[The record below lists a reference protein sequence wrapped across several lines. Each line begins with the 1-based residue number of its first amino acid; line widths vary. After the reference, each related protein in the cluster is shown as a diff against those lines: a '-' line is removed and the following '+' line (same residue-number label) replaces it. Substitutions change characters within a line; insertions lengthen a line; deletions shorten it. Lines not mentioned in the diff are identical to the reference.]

1 MPKLTFLTRNILTFF
16 LAVLICFGCGRPEV
30 RIPHDSGGQSALP
43 GKSHQ
48 PGYYNSPCPRPDP
61 ESDPEPELESELAT
75 NRSAP
80 APFGKKR
87 QTIVQAAR
95 TAVGSPYFWGGLSP
109 KGFDCSGLVVYTY
122 AKIGIHVPRT
132 ASAQLENCTA
142 VTRKDIKP
150 ADLIFFS
157 VPRRRGV
164 VHVGIYIGKGQ
175 FIHAPGRGRKV
186 TLTSLDNVYFK
197 KHFITAGHFLKKNAG

>member
-1 MPKLTFLTRNILTFF
+1 MPKLSFLTRNILTFF
-16 LAVLICFGCGRPEV
+16 LVVLICFGCGKPEV
-30 RIPHDSGGQSALP
+30 NGPHDSVDQSTLL
-43 GKSHQ
+43 GKSDQ
-48 PGYYNSPCPRPDP
+48 PGYSNTPCPRSEP
-61 ESDPEPELESELAT
+61 ESEIDRT
-75 NRSAP
+75 AP
-80 APFGKKR
+80 APVGKKR
-87 QTIVQAAR
+87 QTIVQAAK

-132 ASAQLENCTA
+132 ANAQFKNCTA
-142 VTRKDIKP
+142 VTRQNIKP

-157 VPRRRGV
+157 VPRRRDV

-197 KHFITAGHFLKKNAG
+197 KHFITAGHFLKQNAG